1 MIEGRHI
8 LGTTNFLDE
17 DGVLFSSKSE
27 VSPPVVLA
35 VDGKGL
41 DRLDSGKGLGTDIGG
56 LGHEVGVLEP
66 VALLE
71 SCT

>member
-1 MIEGRHI
+1 MIDGRHI

-27 VSPPVVLA
+27 ASPPVVLT

-41 DRLDSGKGLGTDIGG
+41 DSGRGLGTDIGV

-71 SCT
+71 SHTYM

>member
-27 VSPPVVLA
+27 DSPPVVLA

-41 DRLDSGKGLGTDIGG
+41 DSGRGLGTDIGV

-71 SCT
+71 SRT

>member
-1 MIEGRHI
+1 MIDGRHI
-8 LGTTNFLDE
+8 LGTTNFFDE

-27 VSPPVVLA
+27 ASPPVVLA

-41 DRLDSGKGLGTDIGG
+41 DTGWELGADIGVQ
-56 LGHEVGVLEP
+56 GHEVGVLEP

-71 SCT
+71 SRT

>member
-27 VSPPVVLA
+27 ALPPVVLA

-41 DRLDSGKGLGTDIGG
+41 RQWEGTWY
-56 LGHEVGVLEP
+56 
-66 VALLE
+66 
-71 SCT
+71 